1 MTDKTKE
8 ELEQELCL
16 VKELANERKT
26 SNEMYA
32 IKLVERIVFA
42 ACGLIL
48 LAVVTAL
55 VGLVVSKL

>member
-16 VKELANERKT
+16 VKEMAAERKI